1 MSSSQISRIEGARLP
16 SVSVIQLARVGAVV
30 GLDVRVRAY
39 PGPVPIRDA
48 GQVALLDRLR
58 ARLLPALR
66 VRTEVPIPIE
76 GDLRAWDAVIDGFE
90 DGSPL
95 HVEAETR
102 LYDIQGQQRRI
113 ALKTRDGGADV
124 VMLVVA
130 DTPRNREAVRV
141 AGPAFTEQYPVAARA
156 ALAALAAGRHP
167 GGAALVFL

>member
-48 GQVALLDRLR
+48 GQVTLLDRLR

-141 AGPAFTEQYPVAARA
+141 AGPAFAEQYPVPARA